1 MSKSVDLE
9 VFCRDGSFLIVAP
22 EFGVVARA
30 NDISAGVQDALQKVE
45 TVERLYREAGVEPV
59 RRPPRTA
66 KTQSATR
73 WGDSIPPAVVSGLIM
88 SALVFLA
95 SIPLVSASTK
105 LSSMVENLALV
116 GGVPNAEQL
125 SRGALNSFVTL
136 GASMEKVTPQRKE
149 ELRVAAR
156 RIMNGLAPVLE
167 EVGAVCTLR
176 SQPGAEPI
184 P

>member
-1 MSKSVDLE
+1 MSKSVDLQ

-22 EFGVVARA
+22 EFGVVARG

-45 TVERLYREAGVEPV
+45 TIERLYREAGVEPA
-59 RRPPRTA
+59 RHPPRTA
-66 KTQSATR
+66 RTQSTAR
-73 WGDSIPPAVVSGLIM
+73 WGDSIPPAVISGLIM

-95 SIPLVSASTK
+95 SIPLVSASTH
-105 LSSMVENLALV
+105 LSSMVESLALA
-116 GGVPNAEQL
+116 GRVPNAEHL
-125 SRGALNSFVTL
+125 SRTALNSLVTL

-149 ELRVAAR
+149 ELRLAVR
-156 RIMNGLAPVLE
+156 RIMSGLAPVLE

-176 SQPGAEPI
+176 SQPGAPT

>member
-1 MSKSVDLE
+1 MIKSVDLE

-22 EFGVVARA
+22 EFGVVARG

-45 TVERLYREAGVEPV
+45 TVERLYREAGVEPA

-66 KTQSATR
+66 KTQSAAR

-95 SIPLVSASTK
+95 SIPLVSASTH
-105 LSSMVENLALV
+105 LSSMVEDLALV
-116 GGVPNAEQL
+116 GRVPNAERL
-125 SRGALNSFVTL
+125 SSDALNSVVKL

-149 ELRVAAR
+149 ELRLAVR

-167 EVGAVCTLR
+167 EVGAICTPR
-176 SQPGAEPI
+176 SQPAPT